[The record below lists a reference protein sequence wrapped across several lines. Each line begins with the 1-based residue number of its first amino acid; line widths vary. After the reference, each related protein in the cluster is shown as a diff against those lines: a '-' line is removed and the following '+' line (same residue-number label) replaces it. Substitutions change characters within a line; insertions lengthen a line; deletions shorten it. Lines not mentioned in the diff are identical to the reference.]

1 MTVAEKQRQPSRI
14 EGYDYSQQGAYFVTI
29 CTQDR
34 KKILSD
40 IVGDGS
46 PVPPVHK
53 NRIMN
58 RITDR
63 LLSVKTLKK
72 DAV

>member
-1 MTVAEKQRQPSRI
+1 MELSQRKPNRLSDF
-14 EGYDYSQQGAYFVTI
+14 DYNQNGAYFVTI
-29 CTQDR
+29 CTQNR

-63 LLSVKTLKK
+63 ILSVKTLKK

>member
-1 MTVAEKQRQPSRI
+1 MELPQRTPNRLPD
-14 EGYDYSQQGAYFVTI
+14 YDYNQNGAYFVTI

-40 IVGDGS
+40 IVGDGA

-63 LLSVKTLKK
+63 ILSVKTLKK

>member
-1 MTVAEKQRQPSRI
+1 MELSQRKPNRLS
-14 EGYDYSQQGAYFVTI
+14 DFDCSQTGAYFVNI

-63 LLSVKTLKK
+63 ILSVKTLKK

>member
-1 MTVAEKQRQPSRI
+1 MELSQRKPNRLSDF
-14 EGYDYSQQGAYFVTI
+14 DYNQNGAYFVTI
-29 CTQDR
+29 CTHDR
-34 KKILSD
+34 KRILSD

-63 LLSVKTLKK
+63 ILSVKTLKK